1 MAFDLIKECTL
12 YAEKIFGGR
21 KVLFN
26 FTTNGTLLTKD
37 KVDFLV
43 QHGFTMLIS
52 LDGPED
58 VQDRH
63 RKSGRGS

>member
-12 YAEKIFGGR
+12 YAEKIFEGR

-52 LDGPED
+52 PED
-58 VQDRH
+58 V
-63 RKSGRGS
+63 